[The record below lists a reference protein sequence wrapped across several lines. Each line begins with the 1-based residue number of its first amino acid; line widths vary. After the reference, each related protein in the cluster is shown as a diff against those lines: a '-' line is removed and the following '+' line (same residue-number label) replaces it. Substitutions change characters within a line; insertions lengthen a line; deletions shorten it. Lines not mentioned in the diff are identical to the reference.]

1 MKIILKRI
9 ICLYC
14 CFFLNLYAATFPQK
28 SINYS
33 VGLGSPITTST
44 ADTMAKGEIGIS
56 LRTEYYPNALLS
68 DQVLLEHPLAE
79 NQKSALTNYLSI
91 FYGFGSN
98 LTIGGSLPYV
108 FNASISAAN
117 FDEET
122 QVGSVI
128 NLGNDYGLGDANFFS
143 LWRLVEENKHPV
155 SLGLLSGI
163 NAPTGKTTV
172 RDNNGI
178 LFSASDQPGSG
189 AWIPFAGIIISKQF
203 KRFSLSS
210 NLIYTQSTEGAQETT
225 LGSVFDYNFA
235 TVLELYQDEQTKLHI
250 DGIMELNGEYIAK
263 DNIAGLTDQNSGGHS
278 IFLLPGLRVNMHVI
292 SCYLGVNV
300 PLLQSYYGTQV
311 KSKYG
316 LTGGIDISI

>member
-1 MKIILKRI
+1 MFVQL
-9 ICLYC
+9 L
-14 CFFLNLYAATFPQK
+14 FLNLYAATFPQK
-28 SINYS
+28 SISYS
-33 VGLGSPITTST
+33 VGLGTPITTST
-44 ADTMAKGEIGIS
+44 ADTMAKGEMGIS
-56 LRTEYYPNALLS
+56 LRTEYYPNILLS

-79 NQKSALTNYLSI
+79 NLKSALTNYLTA
-91 FYGFGSN
+91 FYGLGDN
-98 LTIGGSLPYV
+98 LTIGASLPYV
-108 FNASISAAN
+108 FNASIAAAS
-117 FDEET
+117 FDEEAQIGNVT
-122 QVGSVI
+122 
-128 NLGNDYGLGDANFFS
+128 NLGNSYGLGDTNFFS
-143 LWRLVEENKHPV
+143 LWRLVEGSKHPV
-155 SLGLLSGI
+155 SLALLSGI
-163 NAPTGKTTV
+163 NAPTGKTTT

-189 AWIPFAGIIISKQF
+189 AWTPFAGIIISKQF

-235 TVLELYQDEQTKLHI
+235 TVLELYENKQTQFQI
-250 DGIMELNGEYIAK
+250 DGMLEFNGEHVAK

-300 PLLQSYYGTQV
+300 PLLQNYYGTQV